1 LYLAGNMSP
10 TKRARFLFE
19 EGGGAQQQQQQ
30 QQQGEQNQEKVSIV
44 SSSTTLVSPKRLR
57 GGGSGSGA
65 PFNNPYTNAKKK
77 SSSSSA
83 GGSRPA
89 EARQPAAAAR
99 RRPPADD
106 DDEDDVDKHYED
118 ADDFMDEIQEIPD
131 DAEDISHDNTVF
143 SDITENMRQRWVR
156 PPCQIYDN
164 SNDLSLQCFDMDLLG
179 GPALEQNPNELK
191 EDRRAVGSKKGQV
204 PIIRAYGVTEVGN
217 SVTVFIHGYTPY
229 GFFALPEHAKF
240 DDTTENRR
248 KIREYLNQR
257 LEGQA
262 RGAGKQLEEYC
273 VAVRFFDDKKS
284 IMGYK
289 SPHTQ
294 FFRIMV
300 TMPTLIPT
308 LKRIME
314 EGIELPG
321 VKLANQDNQYSAFE
335 CNVPFVLRYM
345 IDQDIGGAG
354 WLTLPAK
361 TYQVREQ
368 AKKQTHC
375 QVC

>member
-1 LYLAGNMSP
+1 MSP

-19 EGGGAQQQQQQ
+19 EGGVGGGQSQ
-30 QQQGEQNQEKVSIV
+30 QQQGEHNQNEEGSVV

-57 GGGSGSGA
+57 GGGA
-65 PFNNPYTNAKKK
+65 PFNNPYANAKKK

-83 GGSRPA
+83 GGNRQPDV
-89 EARQPAAAAR
+89 RQPAAAAAVVLLLMTMTTMTLTNTMKMPTTSWMKFKR
-99 RRPPADD
+99 SPKML
-106 DDEDDVDKHYED
+106 EE
-118 ADDFMDEIQEIPD
+118 
-131 DAEDISHDNTVF
+131 ISHDNTVF

-156 PPCQIYDN
+156 PPCQITDN
-164 SNDLSLQCFDMDLLG
+164 SNDLSVQCLDMDLLG

-191 EDRRAVGSKKGQV
+191 EDRRAIGSMKGQV
-204 PIIRAYGVTEVGN
+204 PIIRAYGVTEAGN
-217 SVTVFIHGYTPY
+217 SVTVFIHGFTPY

-240 DDTTENRR
+240 DDTIENRR

-284 IMGYK
+284 IMGYQ

-294 FFRIMV
+294 FFRIVV

-321 VKLANQDNQYSAFE
+321 VTLANHDNQYSAFE

-345 IDQDIGGAG
+345 IDQDIGGAS

-361 TYQVREQ
+361 TYQIREQ